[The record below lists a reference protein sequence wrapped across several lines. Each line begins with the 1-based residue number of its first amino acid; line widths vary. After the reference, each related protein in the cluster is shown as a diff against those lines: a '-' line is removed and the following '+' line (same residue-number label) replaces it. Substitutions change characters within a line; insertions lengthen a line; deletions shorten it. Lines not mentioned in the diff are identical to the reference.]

1 VGYRR
6 KEFLFAMSEDNLKRT
21 PRELHLRRKKMWD
34 ASISNHVRYVDSA
47 TGQFGAEF
55 VEERACPS
63 CGGDSSR
70 HLFDKSG
77 GSYSRCE
84 ECRMVFLNPAFRDE
98 ELVKYYRG
106 NHTVQG
112 ETVEDDL
119 PFYAGLY
126 RAGLSRVEA
135 LIPERGRLLDYGCS
149 TGVFLGIATE
159 NGWDCEG
166 IELNVDEAR
175 IARERGFL
183 IQESVIGDATV
194 GEAFDVIT
202 LWDVFEHIKDGV
214 AFLEECRRFLRPGGM
229 VFVQTPNS
237 DSLAARTLQV
247 ACNVFDGLEHVNL
260 YARQSLSMV
269 CDRAGYAVE
278 DFGTVI
284 PEVGVINNYLSFED
298 PYLGGAT
305 DTESVLGL
313 ISRADIMSRDL
324 GYKFQAC
331 LRMRS

>member
-1 VGYRR
+1 
-6 KEFLFAMSEDNLKRT
+6 MSEDNLKRT

-34 ASISNHVRYVDSA
+34 ASISNHARYIDAA
-47 TGQFGAEF
+47 TGQFAERY
-55 VEERACPS
+55 VEHRVCPS
-63 CGGDSSR
+63 CSGDSSR

-84 ECRMVFLNPAFRDE
+84 DCGMVFLNPAFRDH
-98 ELVKYYRG
+98 ELVEYYRG

-119 PFYAGLY
+119 PFYEGLY
-126 RAGLSRVEA
+126 RAGLSRVERLVPA
-135 LIPERGRLLDYGCS
+135 RGRLLDYGCS
-149 TGVFLGIATE
+149 TGVFLGIATG

-166 IELNVDEAR
+166 IELNADEAQ
-175 IARERGFL
+175 IARQRGYL
-183 IQESVIGDATV
+183 IQESVIADAKLD
-194 GEAFDVIT
+194 EAFDVIT

-214 AFLEECRRFLRPGGM
+214 EFLEQCRRFLRPDGI
-229 VFVQTPNS
+229 VFVQTPNN

-260 YARQSLSMV
+260 YARQSLTTV
-269 CDRAGYAVE
+269 CDRAGYSVE

-284 PEVGVINNYLSFED
+284 AEVGVVNNYLAFED

-305 DTESVLGL
+305 ETESVLGL
-313 ISRADIMSRDL
+313 ISRSDILSRDL

-331 LRMRS
+331 LRARA